1 MSDIKYEMPQDY
13 QDSLNVVLDLIE
25 ERDAFKKQIP
35 VLPPWVN
42 VEEARSKLAELDDVI
57 EKAENALAA
66 EYNAYQAHKKAEA
79 ELNKV
84 NKEALL
90 RMQMMYIYFKYRI
103 PDKLE
108 DVKAAAL
115 NGFTDEEIQEFYDG
129 VAILEATK
137 LEEIIAEA
145 E

>member
-13 QDSLNVVLDLIE
+13 QDSLAIVLDLIE
-25 ERDAFKKQIP
+25 ERDAFRKKLP

-42 VEEARSKLAELDDVI
+42 IEEARAKLAELDDVI
-57 EKAENALAA
+57 EKAENVLAD
-66 EYNAYQAHKKAEA
+66 EYNAYQAHRKAEA
-79 ELNKV
+79 DLDEM

-115 NGFTDEEIQEFYDG
+115 NGFTDQEIQEFYDG